1 MAKIKASVLAFDR
14 RLSSSNGLFYG
25 IKWVDRKKI
34 TGRPLPVQ
42 EKSVRGVI
50 DHRLKGTQATQTKVE
65 SSIENAN
72 LQTVDY
78 CTLGFEEDTLRV
90 IFNLQLAGKIEP
102 CACNNQQLA
111 KNLTQMVED
120 FQQRNG
126 FVELCKRYVFNLAN
140 ARFLWRNRLGSDEIK
155 VTVVLNGDDYVFDA
169 FAVNLKSFEFD
180 NNEVEKKITQIAT
193 KMVRVF
199 YGDESHIN
207 LKIDAC
213 ARKIPG
219 IEVYPSQELVTDS
232 STGKGKKS
240 KYLFEAEAEGTKAA
254 AFHPQKI
261 TNAIHTIDN
270 WYDPFANTPIS
281 INAYGAVT
289 SQGRSYRN
297 PRVNDFYT
305 LFDKAIN
312 KGIGDLKPDEQNYVM
327 AMLIRGGVFGE
338 GGD

>member
-14 RLSSSNGLFYG
+14 RLSSSNGIFYG
-25 IKWVDRKKI
+25 VTWAQKEK
-34 TGRPLPVQ
+34 TMGRPLPVQ

-50 DHRLKGTQATQTKVE
+50 DHRLKGNQATQTKVE

-111 KNLTQMVED
+111 ENVAKMVED
-120 FQQRNG
+120 FRKREG
-126 FVELCKRYVFNLAN
+126 FNDLCRRYVFNLAN
-140 ARFLWRNRLGSDEIK
+140 GRFLWRNRLGSDEIK
-155 VTVVLNGDDYVFDA
+155 IKVALDTDEYVFDA
-169 FAVNLKSFEFD
+169 LSISTKRFDVDNEFG
-180 NNEVEKKITQIAT
+180 NKINEIAS
-193 KMVRVF
+193 KMAGIF
-199 YGDESHIN
+199 SKDESHVN

-219 IEVYPSQELVTDS
+219 IEVYPSQELVTDN

-240 KYLFEAEAEGTKAA
+240 KYLFEAEAAGTKSA

-270 WYDPFANTPIS
+270 WYSPDADFPIS
-281 INAYGAVT
+281 INSYGAVT
-289 SQGRSYRN
+289 PQGRAYRN
-297 PRVNDFYT
+297 PGENDFYT
-305 LFDKAIN
+305 LFDKAVN
-312 KGIGDLKPDEQNYVM
+312 KGFSDLKNDDQNYVM

-338 GGD
+338 GD